1 MRAYTSKWYVIAL
14 LNDGLGCVLAYSEF
28 DSEQEAN
35 AFGRAGK
42 GEMADRFN
50 LYINQVISEKFEI
63 EIISAVDFVTEYRG
77 RMPLCNLVQA

>member
-14 LNDGLGCVLAYSEF
+14 DNSELGSVLAYSEF
-28 DSEQEAN
+28 DSAADAQ
-35 AFGRAGK
+35 AFGGAGR

-50 LYINQVISEKFEI
+50 LFINQDIPESFSI

-77 RMPLCNLVQA
+77 RMPLCNFVQA